1 MNSMNRRFRMVYRHI
16 VFSAAAVLL
25 LAAVSARG
33 QSADGVRLLRSD
45 AAALE
50 LEIVPQISW
59 GTLPDGTLLPSVNG
73 GGIANPDRP
82 GAPLELHLTIPVGLP
97 APEGSRFEVLSVEYG
112 TPVFGRI
119 APVPELVKDKEE
131 IYIER
136 RKVDEGAY
144 LSYVPQA
151 PAAEFRYG
159 GIARGLHMGE
169 IVVTPVR
176 YVAGAKKIE
185 VVSRVR
191 VRLTYG
197 GVPVRSA
204 SGGLPPMPWQ
214 GALANAAVSERWTAE
229 RTPAPLARRSAASAA
244 RAWMRVEVGE
254 DGFYAILPED
264 FEAAGINPSSI
275 TNVTVYGGRGVPLPE
290 SVGSADTNLMNRVPV
305 IVERDGGKISR
316 VVFFGAGTTGWQFV
330 PFDFVD
336 SVPRRVNNPYVKA
349 NSYIVAVDGEAA
361 RDFPMQENVGA
372 ATVTPGY
379 GIARYLFEED
389 LTNAIAQGNSG
400 NGGGRNWFG
409 SSFVVDDFRPE
420 EKRVFTQ
427 ELFGLERSYPIAYR
441 AVVAHYAVGS
451 GQGTF
456 SLEQNGTSLGEAM
469 RLYAFTEEGQAANG
483 SEKVYVASADQ
494 VPADNRSLLG
504 VTYRMAK
511 DATGYLDW
519 YEIHYGRKLQ
529 AQNNRIIFESPTGTG
544 VAEYR
549 VSGFNTN
556 NLIGLDITDP
566 ANPVRLNPVLAG
578 GGDFV
583 FRGPLSDNPKARRRY
598 YIGSPGDAKRVS
610 NVGKARFADLR
621 SSNRSADILVI
632 THEDLREAAEK
643 YVAYRNEQGRLSA
656 TFVTTEEIYTEY
668 SSGNLDPTAIRDF
681 VSHAYHNWSKPPRY
695 VLILGDANYDYRG
708 LTAGQKQY
716 VPVYEIEANSGSYND
731 IAVSAFDDY
740 YVRVDGE
747 DFYVDLAIGRIAVDN
762 LEDAETVIE
771 KIRRYE
777 NGNSFG
783 DWRKRVILVADDR
796 WPVEAGGTFVPQS
809 EELEHDFLPKWVE
822 AEKIYLPEYPTVQT
836 VRRSKP
842 GATQDMLQW
851 LNRGALIINWV
862 GHGNARV
869 WGHEHILNKDE
880 FVPQLNNDT
889 ALTMVIAVT
898 CNFGRFDNPGE
909 VSGGELFLTHKRGG
923 AVAVLATTRAV
934 YIGDNR
940 DLMRAYF
947 SSLFFRDSVTH
958 DFLPL
963 GDAMMVTK
971 FRAGASRSND
981 QKYIIFG
988 DPAMRL
994 NLPKDSVEILT
1005 INSVDV
1011 HQDTA
1016 TVGALSLVTVEGV
1029 IRNRMGDIRED
1040 FNGTAIVSL
1049 YDADQHK
1056 TLIDEGSN
1064 LAMLDRGGQLFRGPA
1079 IVKNGRFTSTFRVP
1093 KDIAFDT
1100 INGRVYAYAYN
1111 ETEDAAGATCNVKVY
1126 GSDTAQ
1132 ITDKDGPDIRIF
1144 MDDRTFRS
1152 GDVVTPTPML
1162 IIDLEDGS
1170 GVNASGAGLGHRIEA
1185 WIGDSPTPIDLTEF
1199 YTTSPTDYRTGSAER
1214 EVLDLEPGEY
1224 KVRVRAWDIFNNPAE
1239 TSAFFRIVE
1248 GDAADLVVTDVVNYP
1263 NPMGKET
1270 EFLFRHNQSRP
1281 LDVRIDIFTAAGR
1294 KVQQLES
1301 RNVTDRFVRVPWNG
1315 LDRDGRRLANGVYF
1329 YRLRVAVAGEEGE
1342 GKSVEIIEKVAV
1354 AQ

>member
-1 MNSMNRRFRMVYRHI
+1 MVLRPLSL
-16 VFSAAAVLL
+16 SAILGVL
-25 LAAVSARG
+25 LAAPSLFS
-33 QSADGVRLLRSD
+33 QSANGVQVLRSD
-45 AAALE
+45 AGALE
-50 LEIVPQISW
+50 LEITPQISW
-59 GTLPDGTLLPSVNG
+59 NTLPTGELLPSVNG
-73 GGIANPDRP
+73 GGVANQDHP
-82 GAPLELHLTIPVGLP
+82 GAPMEVVLAIPVGLP

-112 TPVFGRI
+112 QPVFGRI
-119 APVPELVKDKEE
+119 APVPELIRDKEG
-131 IYIER
+131 IYSER
-136 RKVDEGAY
+136 YRVDAGAY
-144 LSYVPQA
+144 MGYVPNT
-151 PAAEFRYG
+151 PAAEFQYG
-159 GIARGLHMGE
+159 GIGRGLHMGE
-169 IVVTPVR
+169 IAVTPVR
-176 YVAGAKKIE
+176 YVAGATKIE
-185 VVSRVR
+185 VVRR
-191 VRLTYG
+191 IHVRLTYG
-197 GVPVRSA
+197 GSA
-204 SGGLPPMPWQ
+204 LQRATGGVPMPWQ
-214 GALANAAVSERWTAE
+214 STLLNGSVVGNWIAARS
-229 RTPAPLARRSAASAA
+229 PAPLARRSAAAAA
-244 RAWMRVEVGE
+244 RVWMRVEVGE

-264 FEAAGINPSSI
+264 FEKVGVNPSSI

-290 SVGSADTNLMNRVPV
+290 SVGSADTNLMTRVPV
-305 IVERDGGKISR
+305 IVERDGSKVSR
-316 VVFFGAGTTGWQFV
+316 VVFYGVGTTGWKFV

-349 NSYIVAVDGEAA
+349 NSYIVAVDGDAA
-361 RDFPMQENVGA
+361 RDFPTQDSPGA

-379 GIARYLFEED
+379 GIARYVFEED

-400 NGGGRNWFG
+400 NGGGRDWFG

-420 EKRVFTQ
+420 EKRIFTQ

-441 AVVAHYAVGS
+441 VDVAHFAQGS
-451 GQGTF
+451 GQASF
-456 SLEQNGTSLGEAM
+456 SVEQNGTSLGDPL
-469 RLYAFTEEGQAANG
+469 RLYAFSDEGQAANG
-483 SEKVYVASADQ
+483 TEKVYVSDANL
-494 VPADNRSLLG
+494 VPGDNRSLLG
-504 VTYRMAK
+504 LTYRMAK

-519 YEIHYGRKLQ
+519 YEIHYARKLQ
-529 AQNNRIIFESPTGTG
+529 AQNNKIIFESPTGTG

-556 NLIGLDITDP
+556 NLIGLDVTDP
-566 ANPVRLNPVLAG
+566 ANPIRLNPVSAT
-578 GGDFV
+578 GGDFI
-583 FRGPLSDNPKARRRY
+583 FRAPLSDNPKTRRRY
-598 YIGSPGDAKRVS
+598 YIGSPGDAKPVS
-610 NVGKARFADLR
+610 NVGTTRFSDLR

-643 YVAYRNEQGRLSA
+643 YVAYRNGQGRLSA

-681 VSHAYHNWSKPPRY
+681 ISYAYHNWSKAPSY
-695 VLILGDANYDYRG
+695 ILILGDANYDYRG
-708 LTAGQKQY
+708 LTASQKQF
-716 VPVYEIEANSGSYND
+716 VPVYEREVNSGSYND
-731 IAVSAFDDY
+731 IAVSAYDDY
-740 YVRVDGE
+740 YARVDGE
-747 DFYVDLAIGRIAVDN
+747 DAKVDLAIGRIPADN

-771 KIRRYE
+771 KLKRYE

-809 EELEHDFLPKWVE
+809 EELEHDFLPKWIE
-822 AEKIYLPEYPTVQT
+822 SEKIYLPEYPTVQT

-862 GHGNARV
+862 GHGNAKV

-880 FVPQLNNDT
+880 FVPQLTNDT
-889 ALTMVIAVT
+889 ALTLVIAVT
-898 CNFGRFDNPGE
+898 CNFGRFDNPSE
-909 VSGGELFLTHKRGG
+909 VSGGELFLTHKGGG

-947 SSLFFRDSVTH
+947 SSLFFRDSSTH

-963 GDAMMVTK
+963 GDAMVLTK
-971 FRAGASRSND
+971 YRSNASPTND
-981 QKYIIFG
+981 QKYVIFG

-994 NLPKDSVEILT
+994 NLPKDSVDILT
-1005 INSVDV
+1005 INTVDV

-1016 TVGALSLVTVEGV
+1016 TVGALSLVTVDGV
-1029 IRNRMGDIRED
+1029 VRNRSGDIRED

-1049 YDADQHK
+1049 YDADQNK
-1056 TLIDEGSN
+1056 ILLDEGSN
-1064 LAMLDRGGQLFRGPA
+1064 LPMVDRGGQLFRGPA

-1100 INGRVYAYAYN
+1100 THGRLYAYAYS
-1111 ETEDAAGATCNVKVY
+1111 ETEDAAGATCNVKIY

-1132 ITDKDGPDIRIF
+1132 IVDGDGPDIRIF
-1144 MDDRTFRS
+1144 MDNRTFRS

-1162 IIDLEDGS
+1162 IVDLEDGS

-1185 WIGDSPTPIDLTEF
+1185 WIGDNPTPIDLTEF
-1199 YTTSPTDYRTGSAER
+1199 YTTSPADYRTGSAER
-1214 EVLDLEPGEY
+1214 EVLDLKPGEY

-1248 GDAADLVVTDVVNYP
+1248 GEADDLVVTDVVNYP

-1270 EFLFRHNQSRP
+1270 EFLFRHNQNRP
-1281 LDVRIDIFTAAGR
+1281 LDVSIDIFTAAGR
-1294 KVQQLES
+1294 KVQRMEA
-1301 RNVTDRFVRVPWNG
+1301 RNVTDRFVRIPWDG
-1315 LDRDGRRLANGVYF
+1315 HDMDGRRLANGVYF
-1329 YRLRVAVAGEEGE
+1329 YRLRVTIAGGDGGE
-1342 GKSVEIIEKVAV
+1342 GQSVEIIEKLAV